1 MAKNTGVRWK
11 GRPLEKDFAAAA
23 GFLSLI
29 YPTARGHRLLA
40 ALRRAT
46 MVRHPAKDLLRASR
60 LPLLPSDEWHVET
73 DLRRIRKGKALSPVL
88 LIRGTSRAVSRW
100 WWPTAIIASAPFA
113 TTTRLPRSPVSS
125 SGTECE
131 QAAIRRLGGGPHM
144 APSLAA

>member
-1 MAKNTGVRWK
+1 MAKNTGLRWR

-60 LPLLPSDEWHVET
+60 LPLLPSDEWHVEM

-88 LIRGTSRAVSRW
+88 LIRGNLARCEPLVVADGYHRICAVCHYDE
-100 WWPTAIIASAPFA
+100 T
-113 TTTRLPRSPVSS
+113 SPVA
-125 SGTECE
+125 CV
-131 QAAIRRLGGGPHM
+131 
-144 APSLAA
+144 LAGD